1 MGFSHCEPTVP
12 LHEQE
17 LHNTAVCRVAAVNQ
31 RQSILKPTRAD
42 KFAHVLHKPR
52 QMNCLHPS
60 ISQRLTPLVI
70 GISAER
76 RRAVLNIAQQA
87 ASWQDFLDALK
98 QGDFPLPRDN

>member
-1 MGFSHCEPTVP
+1 
-12 LHEQE
+12 
-17 LHNTAVCRVAAVNQ
+17 
-31 RQSILKPTRAD
+31 
-42 KFAHVLHKPR
+42 
-52 QMNCLHPS
+52 MNCLHPS

-87 ASWQDFLDALK
+87 ASWQDFLDELK